1 MNDKTMGLML
11 GAIGVAAFNLGF
23 ATGAGKHP
31 DDYIP
36 LWSRQEGGE
45 IDMMMNT
52 DGINRVIPVFD
63 TDIAMG
69 KGSEAEY
76 LEVHFSDGKMYEVYE
91 DFDEFMS
98 RVRNSR
104 R

>member
-1 MNDKTMGLML
+1 MNEKTMGLML
-11 GAIGVAAFNLGF
+11 GAIGIVAFNIGF
-23 ATGAGKHP
+23 SAGKHP

-36 LWSRQEGGE
+36 VWSRQEGGE
-45 IDMMMNT
+45 IDMMINT
-52 DGINRVIPVFD
+52 DEINRVIPVFD

-69 KGSEAEY
+69 KGDEANY

>member
-11 GAIGVAAFNLGF
+11 GAIGIVAFNLGF
-23 ATGAGKHP
+23 STGAGKHP

-36 LWSRQEGGE
+36 IWTSQDGGD
-45 IDMMMNT
+45 ISMMINT
-52 DGINRVIPVFD
+52 DEIARVIPVFE

-69 KGSEAEY
+69 KGDEANY
-76 LEVHFSDGKMYEVYE
+76 LEVHFSDGKMYKVYE

-98 RVRNSR
+98 RVRSSR

>member
-23 ATGAGKHP
+23 SAGKHP

-36 LWSRQEGGE
+36 VWTSQEGGE
-45 IDMMMNT
+45 ISMMINT
-52 DGINRVIPVFD
+52 DEIDRIIPVFE

-69 KGSEAEY
+69 KGDESHY
-76 LEVHFSDGKMYEVYE
+76 LEVHFSDGKMYKVYE

-98 RVRNSR
+98 RVRSSR

>member
-1 MNDKTMGLML
+1 MKNTMTGLLL
-11 GAIGVAAFNLGF
+11 GATLVVV
-23 ATGAGKHP
+23 TSTPGKHP

-36 LWSRQEGGE
+36 VWSRQGGGE
-45 IDMMMNT
+45 IDMMINT
-52 DGINRVIPVFD
+52 DEITRVIPVFD

-98 RVRNSR
+98 RVRSSR

>member
-11 GAIGVAAFNLGF
+11 GAIGAVAFNLGF
-23 ATGAGKHP
+23 SAGKHP

-36 LWSRQEGGE
+36 VWTSQDGGE
-45 IDMMMNT
+45 ISMMINT
-52 DGINRVIPVFD
+52 DEIDRVIP
-63 TDIAMG
+63 IAPEIMSKDG
-69 KGSEAEY
+69 DVQY
-76 LEVHFSDGKMYEVYE
+76 IEVHFSDGKMYKVYE

>member
-23 ATGAGKHP
+23 SAGKYP

-36 LWSRQEGGE
+36 VWTSQDGGD
-45 IDMMMNT
+45 ISMMMNT
-52 DGINRVIPVFD
+52 DEIARIIPVAPD
-63 TDIAMG
+63 VMSREDEG
-69 KGSEAEY
+69 Y
-76 LEVHFSDGKMYEVYE
+76 VEVHFSDGKMYKVYE

-98 RVRNSR
+98 RVRSSR

>member
-11 GAIGVAAFNLGF
+11 GAIGAVAFNLGF
-23 ATGAGKHP
+23 SAGKHP
-31 DDYIP
+31 DIMSKDDDVQYI
-36 LWSRQEGGE
+36 
-45 IDMMMNT
+45 
-52 DGINRVIPVFD
+52 
-63 TDIAMG
+63 
-69 KGSEAEY
+69 
-76 LEVHFSDGKMYEVYE
+76 EVHFSDGKMYKVYE

>member
-11 GAIGVAAFNLGF
+11 GAVGVVAFNLGF
-23 ATGAGKHP
+23 SAGKHP

-36 LWSRQEGGE
+36 VWTNQEGGDISMMINTDE
-45 IDMMMNT
+45 ID
-52 DGINRVIPVFD
+52 RVIPVFE

-69 KGSEAEY
+69 KGDEAHY
-76 LEVHFSDGKMYEVYE
+76 LEVHFSDGKMYKIYE

>member
-1 MNDKTMGLML
+1 MTDKTMGLML
-11 GAIGVAAFNLGF
+11 GVIGAVSFNLGF
-23 ATGAGKHP
+23 SAGKHP

-36 LWSRQEGGE
+36 VWTSQEVGE
-45 IDMMMNT
+45 ISMMINT
-52 DGINRVIPVFD
+52 DEIDRVIPVFE

-69 KGSEAEY
+69 KGDESNY
-76 LEVHFSDGKMYEVYE
+76 LEVHFSDGKMYKIYE

-98 RVRNSR
+98 RVRSSR